1 MSKRRIRQMENMIC
15 AVMMGALLCGCSTEK
30 TDYSASDTPV
40 TVYLTEGSSF
50 VDIID
55 SYNQQVSEDGRKIEY
70 TLFPAEDSE
79 NMYQKMTNELL
90 AGEGP
95 DLFYFDSSNPVNL
108 DRLSSQEAF
117 LSIEDIKVPSMISD
131 SAQRGIFPISYQ
143 IPLLFTTDK
152 ACEKYNIDIEKEIL
166 TEEDLDIL
174 AGNDVAVLSDPYAV
188 FDVMYESY
196 VDREKEESM
205 FGEAKFRDI
214 LERAAMWKTAGNG
227 SDGVYYGV
235 NMEELREISRGSLLF
250 SMTSTFTSPINIVTL
265 YNLVHTQFGEE
276 LVLFG
281 IGESE
286 NDLKAYA
293 CEMVAVNVNSDNQE
307 GAVDFVKY
315 LLSSEVQSCTGE
327 GFRKLSGIPVLDAAR
342 ADEIEMMT
350 TVPYKENYTDI
361 ETGISETLRE
371 KYTGLLEQAE
381 TVVIRDNLYKYSI
394 FDPLMDSYKKGGISL
409 DTLIE
414 ELDKKTELYLKE

>member
-1 MSKRRIRQMENMIC
+1 
-15 AVMMGALLCGCSTEK
+15 
-30 TDYSASDTPV
+30 
-40 TVYLTEGSSF
+40 
-50 VDIID
+50 
-55 SYNQQVSEDGRKIEY
+55 
-70 TLFPAEDSE
+70 
-79 NMYQKMTNELL
+79 
-90 AGEGP
+90 
-95 DLFYFDSSNPVNL
+95 
-108 DRLSSQEAF
+108 
-117 LSIEDIKVPSMISD
+117 
-131 SAQRGIFPISYQ
+131 
-143 IPLLFTTDK
+143 
-152 ACEKYNIDIEKEIL
+152 
-166 TEEDLDIL
+166 
-174 AGNDVAVLSDPYAV
+174 
-188 FDVMYESY
+188 
-196 VDREKEESM
+196 
-205 FGEAKFRDI
+205 
-214 LERAAMWKTAGNG
+214 
-227 SDGVYYGV
+227 
-235 NMEELREISRGSLLF
+235 MEELREISRGNLMF

-265 YNLVHTQFGEE
+265 YNMVHTQFGEE

-394 FDPLMDSYKKGGISL
+394 FDPLLDSYKKGGISL